1 MPVYKDKKRG
11 TYYYAFRKVID
22 NQIITRKKRGYA
34 TKQEATYAELIELE
48 EIKNPRIKLDK
59 MTLGDLFSLFV
70 EYQSN
75 KSKSSTINIYN
86 RIFKSHIEPYF
97 SSYFVFSINSDKLFS
112 WKKEIVNKGFN
123 QRYTNMIISLMR
135 KLIDLAIK
143 KEIIK
148 DNNLLNELES
158 VKIQRIENNER
169 SVWTFNEINKFLDTF
184 IKSNEKEYSYWLY
197 FYAFSNSG
205 MRPNEFRALQVK
217 DIQGDYLVVNKTINS
232 KDEHHDILLPP
243 KNINSNRKVL
253 MPHDIIELLLEY
265 TKGYK
270 PDNFI
275 FGKDKA
281 FRETNLKRELIK
293 HYKAAG
299 LNPIV
304 MYGFRHS
311 HATNLIKSGVPIK
324 VVSKRLGHSNAS
336 TTMNV
341 YWHLFSDD
349 ENQVIDILKLTQK

>member
-11 TYYYAFRKVID
+11 TYYFAFRKVID
-22 NQIITRKKRGYA
+22 NQIITRKKRGFE
-34 TKQEATYAELIELE
+34 TKTAATYAELKELE
-48 EIKNPRIKLDK
+48 EIKNPRDKIKKL
-59 MTLGDLFSLFV
+59 TLGDLFSLFL
-70 EYQSN
+70 EYQKN

-86 RIFKSHIEPYF
+86 RIYKSHIEPYF
-97 SSYFVFSINSDKLFS
+97 ALIFVFNINTDNLYT
-112 WKKEIVNKGFN
+112 WKKEIINKGFN
-123 QRYTNMIISLMR
+123 QRYTNMIIGLMR
-135 KLIDLAIK
+135 KLIDLGIK
-143 KEIIK
+143 KEFIK

-158 VKIQRIENNER
+158 VKMQKIENER
-169 SVWTFNEINKFLDTF
+169 AVWTFDEINKFLNTF
-184 IKSNEKEYSYWLY
+184 IKSDEKEYSYWLY

-217 DIQGDYLVVNKTINS
+217 DIQDDYLIVNKTINS
-232 KDEHHDILLPP
+232 KDEKTDIFLPP

-253 MPHDIIELLLEY
+253 MPHNIIELLKDY
-265 TKGYK
+265 TKDYK
-270 PDNFI
+270 PDDFI

-281 FRETNLKRELIK
+281 FRETNLKRMLIK

-341 YWHLFSDD
+341 YWHLFNED
-349 ENQVIDILKLTQK
+349 EKQVLNILK